1 MNRQLLDVIEQANS
15 IAISG
20 HVRPDGDCVGSCVAL
35 ALYLTKNYP
44 EKDVHVYL
52 QPVPPNLKVLKGT
65 ELIDSDFAMPSVPY
79 DLFVALDCSSEDRLG
94 DAVPIMKNALT
105 TFAVDHHVTNTFYTQ
120 QTVVEAEASS
130 TCEVLY
136 GLLEPD
142 KLDLSIA
149 EALYLGIVHDTGVFK
164 YSSTKESTMQ
174 IAGRLM
180 SMGINT
186 AAMIDDTFY
195 RKSFLQN
202 KMIGL
207 ATYRAALSLED
218 QFATTV
224 LYKEDMDSYGATP
237 ADTEGIVEQLRIIKG
252 VEVAAFAREDEPNT
266 FKFSLRSNGKVD
278 VATIASTFSGG
289 GHRMAAGFTAVGTY
303 DDILVQLSAMIM
315 MQL

>member
-1 MNRQLLDVIEQANS
+1 MNRQLLDAIEQADS

-20 HVRPDGDCVGSCVAL
+20 HVRPDGDCVGSCVG
-35 ALYLTKNYP
+35 LYLYLAKNYP
-44 EKDVHVYL
+44 EKRVQVYL
-52 QPVPPNLKVLKGT
+52 QTVPSNLRVLQGIDH
-65 ELIDSDFAMPSVPY
+65 IDSAFTMPSEPY
-79 DLFVALDCSSEDRLG
+79 DLFVSLDCSSEERLG
-94 DAVPIMKNALT
+94 EAVPILKAAT
-105 TFAVDHHVTNTFYTQ
+105 KSFAVDHHVTNTFFTQ
-120 QTVVEAEASS
+120 ETVVEAEASS

-164 YSSTKESTMQ
+164 YSATKESTMQ

-180 SMGINT
+180 SFGINT
-186 AAMIDDTFY
+186 ASMIDDTFY

-202 KMIGL
+202 KLIGL
-207 ATYRAALSLED
+207 ATYRAVLSLD
-218 QFATTV
+218 DKFATTV
-224 LYKEDMDSYGATP
+224 LYKEDMDSFGATP
-237 ADTEGIVEQLRIIKG
+237 ADTDGIIEQLRIIKG
-252 VEVAAFAREDEPNT
+252 VEAAAFAREDEPNT

-278 VATIASTFSGG
+278 VATIAAAFSGG

-303 DDILVQLSAMIM
+303 DDILLQLSAMIM